1 MSLNRKLTP
10 ILLGRIIQS
19 AQFQDTLLE
28 IHFTDDSILRI
39 KTAAPADVQHLPG
52 QVLKRIRQRGTQML
66 LDFTDDTTFDVTLAE
81 AMSSVMLRDQQGV
94 MEYAD

>member
-19 AQFQDTLLE
+19 AQFQDAMLE

-39 KTAAPADVQHLPG
+39 KTIGPG
-52 QVLKRIRQRGTQML
+52 DAQPLQGRTLKRIRQRSTLMQ
-66 LDFTDDTTFDVTLAE
+66 LDFADDTTFDVTLAE
-81 AMSSVMLRDQQGV
+81 AMSSVMLRDKQGV